1 MAEHDLMRVARNC
14 FQFPD
19 KASEVERLAGA
30 LMTIQAFKDN
40 QRIEQHLQTLHG
52 GNAWRASR
60 AAKNTGCAQKV
71 EQPYD
76 KALVGVV
83 DSWMQ
88 TTDVVRAYMKKHPK
102 KPAPPSNFSQAL
114 RRLWNN
120 GLIDRKRAEKPFERT
135 FLWGPLAKET
145 EKTK

>member
-1 MAEHDLMRVARNC
+1 MTELEKMTVAKNC
-14 FQFPD
+14 FQFSG
-19 KASEVERLAGA
+19 KATEVEILAGS
-30 LMTIQAFKDN
+30 LMAIQAFEDN
-40 QRIEQHLQTLHG
+40 QRIEQHLRTLHG
-52 GNAWRASR
+52 GNAWRAGM

-83 DSWMQ
+83 DSWMR
-88 TTDVVRAYMKKHPK
+88 TGNVARAYKKKHPK

-135 FLWGPLAKET
+135 FLWGPLGKET